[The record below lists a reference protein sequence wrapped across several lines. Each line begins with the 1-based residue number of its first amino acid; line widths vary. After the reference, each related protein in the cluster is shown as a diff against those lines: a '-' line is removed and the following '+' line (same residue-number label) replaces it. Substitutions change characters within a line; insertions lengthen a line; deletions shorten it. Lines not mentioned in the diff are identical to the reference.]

1 MFKKLLLS
9 TIATLTLAGPSLAA
23 PLGPID
29 LGNGKTFISATDMG
43 LDHAL
48 FVTSVGSPE
57 LVQMWVSD
65 SEFELGDTILYVNCV
80 EDTISFD
87 FGNWSR
93 IDHRTTETYFHT
105 AACENTKFQMY

>member
-1 MFKKLLLS
+1 MFKKLLLT

-23 PLGPID
+23 PID

-48 FVTSVGSPE
+48 FVTAVGSPE
-57 LVQMWVSD
+57 HTQMWVSD

-87 FGNWSR
+87 GLSWSR

-105 AACENTKFQMY
+105 AACENTRYQMY

>member
-1 MFKKLLLS
+1 MFKKLLLT

-23 PLGPID
+23 PID
-29 LGNGKTFISATDMG
+29 LGNGKTFISAPDMG

-48 FVTSVGSPE
+48 FVTSIGSPE
-57 LVQMWVSD
+57 LTQMWVSAYANQ
-65 SEFELGDTILYVNCV
+65 LGDTILYVNCV

-87 FGNWSR
+87 GLTWSR